1 VGSVKRCKNPKCNR
15 VFYPDWNEKNVVYCQ
30 DCRKNRIDQDTYR
43 MKHEKAQ
50 IGNSKQDAEIL
61 RFLRNKRKKED
72 NRYD

>member
-1 VGSVKRCKNPKCNR
+1 
-15 VFYPDWNEKNVVYCQ
+15 
-30 DCRKNRIDQDTYR
+30 